1 MKKQHKILIAAL
13 AAGFIIII
21 SGAVLGS
28 RFLTTETIH
37 PDDIVD
43 INPEWVRTPPLTE
56 EQRATIAQEYTK
68 KMIEE
73 FLSECK
79 FETEEEENKYRE
91 MLLKQ
96 ITDSE
101 RQP

>member
-13 AAGFIIII
+13 AAGFVI
-21 SGAVLGS
+21 SGAALGG
-28 RFLTTETIH
+28 RLLMTETIH

-43 INPEWVRTPPLTE
+43 INPEWGRKSPLTE
-56 EQRATIAQEYTK
+56 EQKAALEQEYTK
-68 KMIEE
+68 KMIEQV
-73 FLSECK
+73 LSECK

-96 ITDSE
+96 ITGSK
-101 RQP
+101 

>member
-13 AAGFIIII
+13 AAGFVI
-21 SGAVLGS
+21 SGAALGG
-28 RFLTTETIH
+28 RLLMTGTIH

-73 FLSECK
+73 FLSECE
-79 FETEEEENKYRE
+79 FETKEEENNYRE

>member
-1 MKKQHKILIAAL
+1 MKKQHKILIATL
-13 AAGFIIII
+13 AAGFVI

-37 PDDIVD
+37 PDEIVD
-43 INPEWVRTPPLTE
+43 INPEWVRTTPLTE
-56 EQRATIAQEYTK
+56 EQKAALRQEYTK

-73 FLSECK
+73 VLSECE

-96 ITDSE
+96 STASE
-101 RQP
+101 

>member
-1 MKKQHKILIAAL
+1 MKKQRKILIAAL
-13 AAGFIIII
+13 AAGFVI
-21 SGAVLGS
+21 SGAVLGC

-37 PDDIVD
+37 PDEIVD
-43 INPEWVRTPPLTE
+43 INPEWVRTTPLTE
-56 EQRATIAQEYTK
+56 EQKATLRQEYTK

-73 FLSECK
+73 VLSECE

-96 ITDSE
+96 ITGST
-101 RQP
+101 